1 MSGSTNH
8 TGVRPHMG
16 RHPVSLDAIT
26 LTKDKTMQASE
37 HNAVKE
43 VIALRNS
50 IHDLAL
56 EIIDND
62 YDADK
67 LTSQAMSLIL
77 DWADP
82 VHADNG
88 PEDWECNT
96 CS

>member
-1 MSGSTNH
+1 
-8 TGVRPHMG
+8 
-16 RHPVSLDAIT
+16 
-26 LTKDKTMQASE
+26 MQASE

-43 VIALRNS
+43 ANALRNS

-56 EIIDND
+56 EIIGND

-77 DWADP
+77 DWANP
-82 VHADNG
+82 VRAND
-88 PEDWECNT
+88 ESDEWECNA